1 MNNMLCI
8 RVIKWSRVI
17 TNELVSIETTASLES
32 FRRFLIISTCKSFM
46 PESYI
51 HDPEVFPERE
61 GTQGFIYIEAADKV
75 TLKKYRDVTFVNAK
89 DILGIIYSSKSGNTK
104 LRWRQIRKRI
114 GKVTGVAS
122 VNALVNLVESGV
134 LSREWIN
141 RYLGQ
146 MHTSP
151 STPSPPSSSSLSP
164 SDSPSVSDTETEVDT
179 NSHSPQTHE
188 QHGRVDT
195 LLSS

>member
-1 MNNMLCI
+1 MLCI

-75 TLKKYRDVTFVNAK
+75 TLKKYGDVTFVNAK

-141 RYLGQ
+141 RHLRQ
-146 MHTSP
+146 VHTSP
-151 STPSPPSSSSLSP
+151 SPSLSP
-164 SDSPSVSDTETEVDT
+164 PNSPSVSDSEAGVDA
-179 NSHSPQTHE
+179 NLQSSQTHE
-188 QHGRVDT
+188 QHDRVDT

>member
-1 MNNMLCI
+1 MSAESPINNMLCI

-151 STPSPPSSSSLSP
+151 SPSLSP
-164 SDSPSVSDTETEVDT
+164 PDSPSVSDTETGVDT
-179 NSHSPQTHE
+179 DSHSSQAHE